1 MVRACETR
9 GALKRSPAFIA
20 LVAIALLAVGVPI
33 AIVLGFFG
41 VYFLF
46 GGVSAFI
53 TGILAVTG
61 VPPLPQ
67 ESPRSLLLIGPA
79 MAAIGVIAL
88 AGVGGYFWIAA
99 TVVRALRNH

>member
-1 MVRACETR
+1 M
-9 GALKRSPAFIA
+9 
-20 LVAIALLAVGVPI
+20 AVGIPI

-67 ESPRSLLLIGPA
+67 ESPGSLLLIGPA
-79 MAAIGVIAL
+79 MAAIGAIAL

-99 TVVRALRNH
+99 RVMRTLRNH

>member
-1 MVRACETR
+1 M
-9 GALKRSPAFIA
+9 KRSPAVIA
-20 LVAIALLAVGVPI
+20 LVAVALVAVGIPI

-53 TGILAVTG
+53 TGILALTG
-61 VPPLPQ
+61 APPLPQ

-79 MAAIGVIAL
+79 MAAIGAIAL
-88 AGVGGYFWIAA
+88 AGVGGCFWIAA
-99 TVVRALRNH
+99 TVIRTLRNH